1 MTSKKKKILMVVNS
15 PLFSCE
21 AWFTNTQAIRYSKRV
36 KAYWQSIPAPYRIG
50 ELKIEF
56 RHGG

>member
-1 MTSKKKKILMVVNS
+1 MVVNS

-21 AWFTNTQAIRYSKRV
+21 AWFTNAQAIRYSKQV
-36 KAYWQSIPAPYRIG
+36 KAYWQSISDSKRIG